1 VRVLKGIS
9 IKETAEYVSVAD
21 KSDNPTK
28 FLIGNIPHEKKLEI
42 MTDMIQPDGKID
54 MSKMPSKYVQLFKA
68 GVKGIKNFD
77 GKDYVAAD
85 LTDELIESIPL
96 GILAEVASKVMAS
109 NFVNE
114 GEAKN

>member
-1 VRVLKGIS
+1 MLKGIS
-9 IKETAEYVSVAD
+9 VKETAEYISVTD

-42 MTDMIQPDGKID
+42 MSDMIQPDGKID
-54 MSKMPSKYVQLFKA
+54 MSKVPSKYIQLFKA
-68 GVKGIKNFD
+68 GVKGINNFD
-77 GKDYVAAD
+77 GKDYAVAE
-85 LTDELIESIPL
+85 LTDDLIESIPL

-109 NFVNE
+109 NFVSE